1 MKKFFMAFCFISV
14 TVLPQQRQLTLD
26 DIFLSE
32 KFTPENVENIRWKPD
47 GSAFA
52 FTKQNSENSLNDIYI
67 FDLNT
72 LKEKLFLPADK
83 MIFNNKQIEMS
94 SYEWTDDGKYLL
106 IRGPE
111 KTIWR
116 HSRMSPAY
124 LLNLNTNE
132 IIALAGEYPRLKNVK
147 LSPNGNFTGYV
158 KDHNLFLVELST
170 GKERQLTFDG
180 NDNILNGEFD
190 WVYEEE
196 FAISDGWQW
205 SRDGK
210 KIAFWK
216 FDQTRVKEFYL
227 IDEMPAYNKV
237 MPLKYPKVGEQNAIV
252 KIGVIDLQTFKTNWM
267 DTGPDDNI
275 YLPRMYWTN
284 SSSDLSIIKLNRLQ
298 NQLDF
303 ILADTESGES
313 KIILS
318 DSDSCWVDVEEKHAI
333 FPENDNIFFWVSE
346 KSGYRHIYLYD
357 YSGNLLQQV
366 TSGEWEVTSLEGY
379 SESDQFVYFYGKKD
393 SETEQHIYRIKIDG
407 TGFEKITNESGWNEA
422 NFSPGFKYFI
432 HNYNNLNTP
441 LKVYLRKTDG
451 EPVKTLSENNLSA
464 FNEYDLPFPEL
475 GTFSTSDGVHLNYM
489 IIKPNDFDPNK
500 KYPVLFYGYGGPGSQ
515 AAINKWNG
523 NRQLY
528 HMMMA
533 QNGFIIFTVDNRG
546 TGGRGKTFKN
556 LMYRDLSKWPVNDH
570 IEAAKY
576 LSSFSYVDSDRIGV
590 WGWSGGGTL
599 TLWLLT
605 RAYGY
610 FKVGVAVAPNTEF
623 LNYDGIWSERY
634 MRLPDDNMD
643 GYIQASPQTYAHQ
656 LGGKLLLVHGTQD
669 DNVHYQHSLQMAKKL
684 QDADKQF
691 EMMLYPN
698 KNHSIRGAETQK
710 HLYKMMEKFFLR
722 EEKAN

>member
-1 MKKFFMAFCFISV
+1 MKKFFIAFCFYSV
-14 TVLPQQRQLTLD
+14 IIIPQQKQLTLD
-26 DIFLSE
+26 DIFLSD
-32 KFTPENVENIRWKPD
+32 KFTPEGVENIRWKPD

-52 FTKQNSENSLNDIYI
+52 FTKLNPENSLKDIYL

-72 LKEKLFLPADK
+72 LEEKLFLPAEK
-83 MIFNNKQIEMS
+83 LIFNDKQIEMS
-94 SYEWTDDGKYLL
+94 SYEWTDDGRYLL

-111 KTIWR
+111 TTIWR

-124 LLNLNTNE
+124 LLNLGSNE
-132 IIALAGEYPRLKNVK
+132 IIALADEYPGLKNVK
-147 LSPNGNFTGYV
+147 LSPNGNFAGYV

-170 GKERQLTFDG
+170 GKERQLTIDG
-180 NDNILNGEFD
+180 NENILNGEFD

-196 FAISDGWQW
+196 FSISDGWQW

-216 FDQTRVKEFYL
+216 FDQTRVKDFYL
-227 IDEMPAYNKV
+227 IDEMSAYNKV

-252 KIGVIDLQTFKTNWM
+252 KIGVIDLQTFKTKWM
-267 DTGPDDNI
+267 ETGPDDNI
-275 YLPRMYWTN
+275 YLPRMYWPN
-284 SSSDLSIIKLNRLQ
+284 SSSGLSIIRLNRLQ

-303 ILADTESGES
+303 ILADTESGKS

-318 DSDSCWVDVEEKHAI
+318 ESDSCWVDVEEKHAM
-333 FPENDNIFFWVSE
+333 FPGNENIFLWVSE
-346 KSGYRHIYLYD
+346 KSGYRHIYAYD
-357 YSGNLLQQV
+357 YSGNLQQQV

-379 SESDQFVYFYGKKD
+379 SESDQLVYFYGKKD
-393 SETEQHIYRIKIDG
+393 SETEQHIYKVKTDG
-407 TGFEKITNESGWNEA
+407 TGFEKITNESSWNEA
-422 NFSPGFKYFI
+422 NFSPSYKYFI
-432 HNYNNLNTP
+432 HNYNSLNTP
-441 LKVYLRKTDG
+441 LNVYLRKTNG
-451 EPVKTLSENNLSA
+451 ELVKSLRENNLPA
-464 FNEYDLPFPEL
+464 FGEYDLPFPEL
-475 GTFSTSDGVHLNYM
+475 GTFKTSDGMRLNYM
-489 IIKPNDFDPNK
+489 IIKPKDFDPNK

-546 TGGRGKTFKN
+546 TGGRGKSFKN

-576 LSSFSYVDSDRIGV
+576 LSSLSYVDSEKIGV

-605 RAYGY
+605 RAYYY
-610 FKVGVAVAPNTEF
+610 FKFGAAVAPNTEF

-643 GYIQASPQTYAHQ
+643 GYIQASPQTYAYR
-656 LGGKLLLVHGTQD
+656 LGGKLLLVHGTLD
-669 DNVHYQHSLQMAKKL
+669 DNVHYQHSLQMAKRL
-684 QDADKQF
+684 QDAGIQF

-698 KNHSIRGAETQK
+698 KNHSIKGAETQK
-710 HLYKMMEKFFLR
+710 HLYEMMTNFFLR
-722 EEKAN
+722 TL